1 VWIGDSWC
9 RLNHV
14 ARLPFGA
21 LCTWP
26 IEDVSAVCLGY
37 KGGGGL
43 GRAFNYTD
51 GPGSMVEVNAL
62 NGWTVEINGG
72 TPAHFALP
80 VNDLTKIF
88 GDPSLELTGSGGN
101 TGRIQAL
108 GVNNVRFAQTDH
120 GPFAQAGDR
129 FRARMLYY
137 APADLLDMLPSV
149 VLGDFSGTTR
159 AVADLRGSARPKWHS
174 GSDPDMDPAGEA
186 TPSQINAVAGDVLLE
201 EQVESG
207 PRLVILEDPGSPIVG
222 SEMYWFFGGVAIY
235 RVDASGD
242 RAPGYYHTGLA
253 QDSWSFEGHAKD
265 QASKGGSGSAG
276 KTFSDEQ
283 LVHWLDATTLDRSQT
298 PVVIIHMA
306 TEGKSQGD
314 IDSSVRGIIARY
326 RSAFDAI
333 GTVPPRFLLIG
344 SYMHRVGGRSA
355 IESRPFIEQLDAIY
369 QGLAETEPDCAF
381 FSLYRATD
389 GVYLTTDNWGGPGAQ
404 QQARDWLDANGWSTI
419 TFGGQT
425 YHLSS
430 ATNGGLDGEL
440 TADGLHLSST
450 PAAAFY
456 AKLIGDAIAAAYCPG
471 DFNEDGVVNTLDVL
485 AFLNAWNAGDPKGD
499 FNGDGAWNTLD
510 VLAFLNA
517 YNAPCS

>member
-1 VWIGDSWC
+1 MAASHLRYVCSVLGVLALASAQAWAEDPTDHPVSLNLHRVRSLLDGDARAVWIGDSWC

-159 AVADLRGSARPKWHS
+159 AVADLRARPARS
-174 GSDPDMDPAGEA
+174 GIPARIP
-186 TPSQINAVAGDVLLE
+186 TWIRRVRRR
-201 EQVESG
+201 
-207 PRLVILEDPGSPIVG
+207 PR
-222 SEMYWFFGGVAIY
+222 
-235 RVDASGD
+235 
-242 RAPGYYHTGLA
+242 
-253 QDSWSFEGHAKD
+253 
-265 QASKGGSGSAG
+265 
-276 KTFSDEQ
+276 
-283 LVHWLDATTLDRSQT
+283 RST
-298 PVVIIHMA
+298 
-306 TEGKSQGD
+306 
-314 IDSSVRGIIARY
+314 RW
-326 RSAFDAI
+326 
-333 GTVPPRFLLIG
+333 
-344 SYMHRVGGRSA
+344 
-355 IESRPFIEQLDAIY
+355 
-369 QGLAETEPDCAF
+369 
-381 FSLYRATD
+381 RATSCLRSRSRA
-389 GVYLTTDNWGGPGAQ
+389 G
-404 QQARDWLDANGWSTI
+404 R
-419 TFGGQT
+419 
-425 YHLSS
+425 
-430 ATNGGLDGEL
+430 
-440 TADGLHLSST
+440 
-450 PAAAFY
+450 
-456 AKLIGDAIAAAYCPG
+456 
-471 DFNEDGVVNTLDVL
+471 
-485 AFLNAWNAGDPKGD
+485 AW
-499 FNGDGAWNTLD
+499 
-510 VLAFLNA
+510 
-517 YNAPCS
+517 